1 MKQNALWQ
9 AIFRGEENLKIYFM
23 WPKVNVFKS
32 RICIQLEHDHNIQIN
47 AKCLIQESS
56 SNHMTYNITNRF
68 HVFVIKINQNPRYLH
83 PFLGPER
90 EWEGVGWAPE
100 LA

>member
-1 MKQNALWQ
+1 
-9 AIFRGEENLKIYFM
+9 
-23 WPKVNVFKS
+23 
-32 RICIQLEHDHNIQIN
+32 
-47 AKCLIQESS
+47 
-56 SNHMTYNITNRF
+56 MTYNITNRF